1 MMQVDQVARLH
12 QVRTG
17 SGSDRG
23 VPLTIGDFQLPICDD
38 SFATGQLTIG
48 NRQSAIQRPGRYRFR
63 FRFSAFWLLIIL
75 LCGASPLVATSSV
88 AAKSFHVKKVPLRFT
103 RRLPRI
109 DKVELQKLKT
119 KEIWFESIEAT
130 KLIEGSEAQA
140 IAALWRT
147 QNYNSFNAIC
157 HYPVYGIRFYS
168 RGKVILYASVCW
180 ECDNILVMEPTLG
193 ARQGFDGGSRKGQ
206 ELLKVFTGAFPR

>member
-1 MMQVDQVARLH
+1 MKSYALN
-12 QVRTG
+12 
-17 SGSDRG
+17 
-23 VPLTIGDFQLPICDD
+23 FK
-38 SFATGQLTIG
+38 
-48 NRQSAIQRPGRYRFR
+48 
-63 FRFSAFWLLIIL
+63 AFCVLIIL
-75 LCGASPLVATSSV
+75 LCCASPLVATSPV
-88 AAKSFHVKKVPLRFT
+88 AAKPSQVKKVPLRFT

-119 KEIWFESIEAT
+119 KEIWFESIEGT

-157 HYPVYGIRFYS
+157 HYPVYGIKFYS

-193 ARQGFDGGSRKGQ
+193 GRQGFNGGSKKGQ
-206 ELLKVFTGAFPR
+206 QLRKVFTGAFPR

>member
-1 MMQVDQVARLH
+1 M
-12 QVRTG
+12 
-17 SGSDRG
+17 
-23 VPLTIGDFQLPICDD
+23 
-38 SFATGQLTIG
+38 
-48 NRQSAIQRPGRYRFR
+48 
-63 FRFSAFWLLIIL
+63 
-75 LCGASPLVATSSV
+75 VATSPA
-88 AAKSFHVKKVPLRFT
+88 AAKASQIKRVPLRFT

-147 QNYNSFNAIC
+147 QNYNSFNSIC
-157 HYPVYGIRFYS
+157 HYPVYGIKFYS

-180 ECDNILVMEPTLG
+180 ACENILVMEPTLG
-193 ARQGFDGGSRKGQ
+193 ARQSFDGESRKGQ
-206 ELLKVFTGAFPR
+206 ELLKVFSSAFPR

>member
-1 MMQVDQVARLH
+1 MDV
-12 QVRTG
+12 VRK
-17 SGSDRG
+17 SWALIFK
-23 VPLTIGDFQLPICDD
+23 P
-38 SFATGQLTIG
+38 
-48 NRQSAIQRPGRYRFR
+48 
-63 FRFSAFWLLIIL
+63 FSVLIIL
-75 LCGASPLVATSSV
+75 LWCATPLVATSLL
-88 AAKSFHVKKVPLRFT
+88 AAKPSQVKKVPLSFT

-119 KEIWFESIEAT
+119 KEMWFESVEAT

-157 HYPVYGIRFYS
+157 HYPVYGIKFYS
-168 RGKVILYASVCW
+168 QGKVILYASVCW
-180 ECDNILVMEPTLG
+180 ECDNILVMEPRLG
-193 ARQGFDGGSRKGQ
+193 ARQGFDGGSKKGQ